1 MDRAV
6 DDQAEH
12 ETVGENAGAAEHA
25 PYRYRAELG
34 EQVADEF
41 GVHAGN
47 PFCLFVMP
55 GHSRSKNGVASL
67 AYVPGIHVSTA
78 LPI

>member
-41 GVHAGN
+41 GVQ
-47 PFCLFVMP
+47 
-55 GHSRSKNGVASL
+55 R
-67 AYVPGIHVSTA
+67 
-78 LPI
+78 